1 MLEHIEQDGPISRVA
16 LAAALG
22 LSQPTVSQVVAE
34 LMAARLVEEV
44 GTGLSRGGRRPV
56 LLQLSDQAGYIAA
69 VDLGGTRSRLALF
82 TLRGHRLVDETGA
95 LPAATTPE
103 QAVRLI
109 ADQVRRITRAAP
121 VPKPLLAV
129 GVAVPGVTDPATGVV
144 KLAPALG
151 WEEAPLGHLLAV
163 ELGLPVVLDNDVNA
177 AALAELRFGDGR
189 AWTSF
194 VFVWVGT
201 GVGAGIVL
209 DGQLYRGSGNCAGEI
224 GYLIVDGPGPERQGP
239 LGFGHL
245 ERRLAIPYLV
255 ERARAAHLARPTAD
269 DQAALG
275 ALFTAAREGR
285 PEASAVVDEV
295 IERLARAL
303 TNVAVILAPQ
313 AIVLGG
319 PVGALVQHI
328 VPQLAGRLRALS
340 PIVPE
345 IRASRLG
352 DRAGLVGAAAL
363 AAMHAKASILERFER
378 G

>member
-1 MLEHIEQDGPISRVA
+1 M
-16 LAAALG
+16 
-22 LSQPTVSQVVAE
+22 
-34 LMAARLVEEV
+34 
-44 GTGLSRGGRRPV
+44 
-56 LLQLSDQAGYIAA
+56 
-69 VDLGGTRSRLALF
+69 
-82 TLRGHRLVDETGA
+82 
-95 LPAATTPE
+95 
-103 QAVRLI
+103 
-109 ADQVRRITRAAP
+109 
-121 VPKPLLAV
+121 
-129 GVAVPGVTDPATGVV
+129 
-144 KLAPALG
+144 
-151 WEEAPLGHLLAV
+151 
-163 ELGLPVVLDNDVNA
+163 
-177 AALAELRFGDGR
+177 
-189 AWTSF
+189 
-194 VFVWVGT
+194 
-201 GVGAGIVL
+201 
-209 DGQLYRGSGNCAGEI
+209 
-224 GYLIVDGPGPERQGP
+224 DGPGPERQGP

-255 ERARAAHLARPTAD
+255 ERARAAHLAGPTAD

-345 IRASRLG
+345 VRASRLG